1 MHWRALGVAILIA
14 GSSISGQGVEAK
26 ERRRP
31 VVVAPLRLIADDRS
45 TITVAGLHAYAGDL
59 VLSSAS
65 DGLVVVNRL
74 PLETYLLGLN
84 EVPLDWPIEALRAQA
99 IAARTY
105 ALHTLSQPR
114 GGAAAVYGFDIC
126 ASVECQVFS
135 GADVL
140 RLSSDGERWV
150 EAVTSTT
157 GTAVLYRGDPI
168 LARYYSTSGGRTFD
182 NEQIFPSEGAYP
194 YLKGVTSISERR
206 SPLYRWRVIFRL
218 QAAQRILERAGSW
231 TVGRLRSV
239 RTIPSATDAHYPDL
253 LFEARRKSRRMSTEE
268 FRDIVRELAPDMFP
282 RLYPSPADTSAGRLP
297 ETLPSNRF
305 RAESRGRR
313 MIVRGRGWG
322 HGVGMSQ
329 WGAEGMARQGASSEQ
344 ILDHYY
350 SGVEIDEFPDPGPI
364 DVGVAWARP
373 EVTVSGAFRIVDGEN
388 NVIVDAAAGT
398 WHFRPAGPGAV
409 AIDPPKRHDFPVRV
423 AVVSAPDQ
431 VIPGDKLAI
440 EIALASPAS
449 VTVGLLGDEAGEA
462 EVLGAGRRRLKWRAP
477 RRAGTHNVV
486 VTATRGKQVETD
498 RFRISVAEAVQ
509 TAPDVP
515 PAEMPRPGN
524 GHILVLLGVL
534 GAAVILGALKVTMR
548 R

>member
-1 MHWRALGVAILIA
+1 MRWRALGVAVLIA
-14 GSSISGQGVEAK
+14 GTMISGQAASAK
-26 ERRRP
+26 DHHRP
-31 VVVAPLRLIADDRS
+31 VVVSPLRLIADARS
-45 TITVAGLHAYAGDL
+45 TLTVGGLHAYAGDL
-59 VLSSAS
+59 LLSSAS

-74 PLETYLLGLN
+74 PLEKYLLGLN

-114 GGAAAVYGFDIC
+114 GGAAATYGFDIC

-140 RLSSDGERWV
+140 RLSSDGQRWV
-150 EAVTSTT
+150 EAVTSTA

-168 LARYYSTSGGRTFD
+168 LARYHSTSGGRTFD

-194 YLKGVTSISERR
+194 YLKGVTSISEGR
-206 SPLYRWRVIFRL
+206 SPLYRWRVVFRL
-218 QAAQRILERAGSW
+218 TSAQRILERAGSW
-231 TVGRLRSV
+231 AGGRLRSV
-239 RTIPSATDAHYPDL
+239 RTIASASDAHYPDL
-253 LFEARRKSRRMSTEE
+253 LFEARRKSLRMSTEE
-268 FRDIVRELAPDMFP
+268 FRDIARELAPAMFP
-282 RLYPSPADTSAGRLP
+282 KLYPSPADTSAGRLP

-329 WGAEGMARQGASSEQ
+329 WGAEGMARQGASSGQ

-364 DVGVAWARP
+364 DVGVAWARS

-388 NVIVDAAAGT
+388 KVIVEAAAGT
-398 WHFRPAGPGAV
+398 WRFRPAGPGAV
-409 AIDPPKRHDFPVRV
+409 AIDPPRRHDFPVRV
-423 AVVSAPDQ
+423 AVVSAPDL
-431 VIPGDKLAI
+431 VTPGDKLAV

-449 VTVGLLGDEAGEA
+449 VTVGVLGDKASEA
-462 EVLGAGRRRLKWRAP
+462 EVLGAGRRRLEWRAP
-477 RRAGTHNVV
+477 RKPGTHNVV
-486 VTATRGKQVETD
+486 VTATRGSERETD
-498 RFRISVAEAVQ
+498 RFRISVAEA
-509 TAPDVP
+509 ADPGPEVP

-524 GHILVLLGVL
+524 GPILVLLGVL
-534 GAAVILGALKVTMR
+534 GAAAILGALKVTMR